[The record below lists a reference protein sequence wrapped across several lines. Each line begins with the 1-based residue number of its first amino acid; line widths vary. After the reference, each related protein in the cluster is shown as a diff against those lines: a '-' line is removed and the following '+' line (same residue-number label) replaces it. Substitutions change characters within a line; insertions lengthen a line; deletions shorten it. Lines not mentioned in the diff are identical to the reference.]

1 MLQNIRNNVGG
12 TATKVVVGLIVISF
26 AAFGLESILVSGG
39 SDGTIAEVNGESV
52 TSQEMQVALNTQRRQ
67 LIAGMGENFDP
78 SLLND
83 EVISAQV
90 LNALI
95 GRKLLTQSA
104 KDMDLSVSDREVG
117 SVIGGMEEFKIDG
130 KFSSQLFTSVLSSAG
145 YTPAYFEQT
154 LRDDI
159 VVSQVRSGLA
169 GSEFATPLELAINAQ
184 VVTEARDIRYLTVPL
199 QNFLESIQ
207 ITEDEIETYFNAHQE
222 DFQTQESVVLEYI
235 ELGIDEFTEPVEE
248 DAILEAYRLEVEN
261 GQYQTEH
268 RVSHILFESSDE
280 DQLQDSVAAAQEA
293 IASGE
298 SFADVARRVSDDIG
312 SSSAGGD
319 LGVTTGD
326 TFPEEMEEVIA
337 TIDLN
342 LVSQPV
348 VTDAGTH
355 LIMVTERREGEA
367 PPLEELRAQ
376 LTQQIQAGRARS
388 DLLLAVEELKDLV
401 FFQSDSLN
409 QAAQDMGLTV
419 QQSDAITRDQSS
431 GLFSHPALISAAFS
445 EDVMVNG
452 NNSDVIE
459 LPDGQFVVLR
469 QQSFNPSEPM
479 ELNEVRAEIES
490 LLISQAARAAVAS
503 EAERIIDELVEG
515 AEIDQLASSGGYSW
529 QVELSADRS
538 NTAVPTEVL
547 ARTFTMPVPSEG
559 EKLLDYVLTPQ
570 GDAQVISLTRVSPGA
585 LNELDA
591 SNLVSLQRQL
601 SGEYA
606 QLLDTEY
613 QRGLRDRADISVIQ

>member
-52 TSQEMQVALNTQRRQ
+52 TAQEMQVALNTQRRQ

-83 EVISAQV
+83 EIISAQV
-90 LNALI
+90 LNSLI

-104 KDMDLSVSDREVG
+104 KDMDLSVSDREIG
-117 SVIGGMEEFKIDG
+117 SVIGGMDEFKIDG

-184 VVTEARDIRYLTVPL
+184 VVTEARDIRYLTIPL

-207 ITEDEIETYFNAHQE
+207 VTEDEIETYFNAHQE

-268 RVSHILFESSDE
+268 RVSHILFEPGAE
-280 DQLQDSVAAAQEA
+280 DQLQDRIAAAQEA

-298 SFADVARRVSDDIG
+298 SFEDVARRLSDDIG
-312 SSSAGGD
+312 SSAAGGD
-319 LGVTTGD
+319 LGVTTGE

-342 LVSQPV
+342 QVSQPV

-401 FFQSDSLN
+401 FFHSDSLN
-409 QAAQDMGLTV
+409 QAAQDMELTV
-419 QQSDAITRDQSS
+419 QQSDAITRNQSS

-445 EDVMVNG
+445 EDVMANG

-490 LLISQAARAAVAS
+490 LLISRAARAAVAS

-585 LNELDA
+585 LDELDA